1 MDKKLVAV
9 ALFVDVLKHFTL
21 NHNILLH
28 KLDYCGVHGLALNWF
43 KSYLMLCYHYTVI
56 NNNCSL
62 CSIMESSTSQG
73 SILGPLL
80 YIIYVNDVFNVESN
94 VKCVLHADDTVLILR
109 DKDIN
114 NLFKRCSQF
123 FALYSVWFT
132 DNKLAV
138 MLRKNQLRN
147 FFYWFKI

>member
-1 MDKKLVAV
+1 M
-9 ALFVDVLKHFTL
+9 
-21 NHNILLH
+21 
-28 KLDYCGVHGLALNWF
+28 HGLALNWF